1 MKNKL
6 VIITSWAL
14 VVATMAIIFIFSS
27 QNADSSSSLSQSVV
41 VEILDIVMDKEDI
54 TPTVIKK
61 YHFPIRKLAHFG
73 IYMLLGFCMINAF
86 NKSFKLKKWLIIL
99 LSIVASGLYAVSDEI
114 HQNFTAGRG
123 PGLVD
128 VLIDTGGAIVGISLF
143 ILFIFLYNK
152 IFNKKSRA

>member
-27 QNADSSSSLSQSVV
+27 QNAASSSSLSQSVV

-54 TPTVIKK
+54 TPSVIKK

-73 IYMLLGFCMINAF
+73 IYMLLGFFMINSF

-99 LSIVASGLYAVSDEI
+99 LSIVASGIYAVSDEI

-128 VLIDTGGAIVGISLF
+128 VLIDTGGAVVGISLF

>member
-14 VVATMAIIFIFSS
+14 VVATMAIIFVFSS

-54 TPTVIKK
+54 TPSVIKN

-128 VLIDTGGAIVGISLF
+128 VLIDTGGAVVGISLF